1 MFIELY
7 GLFHLLTKCLH
18 IALIFINVESIRI
31 RSRCSTII
39 KHKSVKSL
47 LFSSQILSSS
57 SVSIPSLQQ
66 QSRIPSS
73 SRVSN
78 RISNP
83 QSGLYDFNQ
92 WSKAFK
98 SQLNEFDYIID
109 AHDIEGKIPTALR
122 GTLFRNMPARFE
134 RGDKSYGHY
143 LDGDGY
149 LIKMTIDYNDCHNDS
164 DDDVDNGG
172 MKPSHRIRFQSKFIQ
187 TNEYKEE
194 QLKEQ
199 VRYRSTFRTQRDLFP
214 ILNNSICL
222 NNMFDLKL
230 KNLANT
236 NCIYWGGRLLTLFE
250 ASVPYRIDPYT
261 LDTIGEDDME
271 VPSLRPGVTVLVP
284 SLRDFNAALHDRLFG
299 SAMTAHPK
307 VDKLR
312 DTLIGTPHVIL

>member
-1 MFIELY
+1 M
-7 GLFHLLTKCLH
+7 
-18 IALIFINVESIRI
+18 
-31 RSRCSTII
+31 
-39 KHKSVKSL
+39 
-47 LFSSQILSSS
+47 FSSQILSSS

-83 QSGLYDFNQ
+83 QSGVYDFNQ

-164 DDDVDNGG
+164 DDYVDNGG
-172 MKPSHRIRFQSKFIQ
+172 MKHTRTSHRIRFQSKFIQ